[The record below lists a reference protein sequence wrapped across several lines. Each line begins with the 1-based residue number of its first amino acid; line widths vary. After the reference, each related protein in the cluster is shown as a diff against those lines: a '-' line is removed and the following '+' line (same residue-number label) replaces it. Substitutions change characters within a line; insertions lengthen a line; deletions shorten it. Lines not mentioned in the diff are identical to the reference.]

1 MFAQIALPVPIDKTF
16 TYAIPSGWGDGP
28 ALGQRVCVP
37 FGKAKAVGFVVG
49 FEKES
54 PVAGVKEIL
63 DILDPEPLASQEI
76 LDLTHWV
83 AGECC
88 VSWGEVLAVAVPG
101 YIGKGTGKPRGSGPG
116 EQARGQLECRLPFT
130 PNLHQGQ
137 ALDAIREAIGRGRP
151 QAFLLHGVT
160 GSGKTEVYLQAI
172 EKVVSGR
179 KQALVLLPEISLT
192 PPAVRRYRERF
203 PRTGIWHSGL
213 SQGERSRTWM
223 ACRSGKVDVLIGV
236 RSAVFL
242 PFPDLGIIVVDEEH
256 ERTYKQWD
264 QSPRYHA
271 REVARERARIKGI
284 PLILGSA
291 TPSLESYYQAKKG
304 VYQLLELPE
313 RIAGRPLARVDV
325 LDLRQER
332 GKVFSYLLAGK
343 IRERLDKREQIVLFL
358 NRRGYAPF
366 VQCQECGLVY
376 RCPKCQVSLTY
387 HAGKRV
393 LWCHYCGK
401 KEPEPRACREC
412 KGVKLSFRGIGTEQ
426 VERET
431 RRLFLEARWARL
443 DSDTARKRGVV
454 ERTLERFGKGEIEIL
469 IGTQMIAKGM
479 DYPKVTLVGVISA
492 DTVLALPDFRA
503 AERTFQLLTQVA
515 GRAGRGTAP
524 GEVCFQTYLPEHY
537 AVQAAKKQDYQAF
550 YEQEL
555 ALRKEVG
562 YPPFVRLAKISVPG
576 KIGEKAAN
584 ILAERFGEKALGPV
598 FRTRGKTT
606 AWEILI
612 KGDERIPDAVRKVVR
627 EMIPQIEFKKVRVQ
641 VDIDPEEMF

>member
-1 MFAQIALPVPIDKTF
+1 MYARIALPVPLDKTF
-16 TYAIPSGWGDGP
+16 TYTIPPGLSVGL
-28 ALGQRVCVP
+28 ALGQRVRVP
-37 FGKAKAVGFVVG
+37 FGRGRAVGFVVG
-49 FEKES
+49 FEEES
-54 PVAGVKEIL
+54 PVSQVKEIL
-63 DILDPEPLASQEI
+63 DFVDPEPLASQEI
-76 LDLTHWV
+76 LDLTQRV
-83 AGECC
+83 ARECGG
-88 VSWGEVLAVAVPG
+88 SWGEVLAVAVPG
-101 YIGKGTGKPRGSGPG
+101 YLGRAMRRRRGTGKPQR
-116 EQARGQLECRLPFT
+116 AQLECGFPFRL
-130 PNLHQGQ
+130 NLHQLQ
-137 ALDAIREAIGRGRP
+137 ALTPIREAIERS
-151 QAFLLHGVT
+151 QHQVFLLHGVT

-172 EKVVSGR
+172 EKIVSQGR
-179 KQALVLLPEISLT
+179 QALVLVPEISLT
-192 PPAVRRYRERF
+192 PQAVERYRERF

-223 ACRSGKVDVLIGV
+223 ACRSGEVDILIGV

-271 REVARERARIKGI
+271 REVAQERARIKGI

-291 TPSLESYYQAKKG
+291 TPSLESYYRAKEG
-304 VYQLLELPE
+304 AYRLLELPE
-313 RIAGRPLARVDV
+313 RIGGRPLAKVDI
-325 LDLRQER
+325 LDLRRER
-332 GKVFSYLLAGK
+332 GKVFSYILSGK
-343 IRERLDKREQIVLFL
+343 IRERLDRGEQVVLFL

-366 VQCQECGLVY
+366 VQCQECGFVY

-387 HAGKRV
+387 HAGKRI

-401 KEPEPRACREC
+401 KEPEPRTCRGC

-431 RRLFLEARWARL
+431 RRLFPEARWARL
-443 DSDTARKRGVV
+443 DSDTAGRKGVV
-454 ERTLERFGKGEIEIL
+454 ERTLERFGKGEVQIL

-479 DYPKVTLVGVISA
+479 DNPKVTLVGVISA

-515 GRAGRGTAP
+515 GRAGRGTLP

-537 AVQAAKKQDYQAF
+537 AVQAAKEQDYQAF
-550 YEQEL
+550 YDQEL

-576 KIGEKAAN
+576 QTGERAASL
-584 ILAERFGEKALGPV
+584 LAERFGEKALGPV
-598 FRTRGKTT
+598 LQTKGKTT

-612 KGDERIPDAVRKVVR
+612 KGNERLPDAVRQAVR
-627 EMIPQIEFKKVRVQ
+627 ELTQEIEYKKVRVQ